1 MKKLLILLILL
12 FVVGAFTGL
21 AGLVGLYYWASSDLP
36 SFRKITDYRPPL
48 VTTIYT
54 RDNTVLGYL
63 YSEKRFL
70 VTLSEMPPYLPKAFL
85 AAEDSTFYQHE
96 GVDIS
101 AIFRAMIKNLQR
113 GGIKQ
118 GGSTIT
124 QQIIKRLL
132 LSSEKSYKRKIREAI
147 LAYRLE
153 KYLTKDEILTI
164 YLNQIYLGSRA
175 YGVEAAARTYFG
187 VHVAQLTIAQS
198 ALLAGLPQAPTRYS
212 PFRDF
217 ESAKNRQKYVL
228 GRMLVQGW
236 ITQAQYDAAVAEPL
250 VFKSMP
256 DPSWEVAPFYLE
268 EVRRELIDRFGED
281 QVYNGGLHVYT
292 AVDLKHQEAAER
304 ALREGLV
311 ASERRRGYKPTLEK
325 LEKDKYADFFEH
337 SNVPES
343 LLTPGRWVKALVME
357 VSAQGVVVRFG
368 DKMGLI
374 SANELNW
381 AKGRVEAGDLIWA
394 SILAT
399 PDKNAPAD
407 EPASGKTSPEAT
419 AKPGRKGKAQEPAP
433 VAPSRSTHAMWKL
446 AMQLEPRIEGAI
458 VSMDPRTGEVLACVG
473 GFSFEKSQF
482 NRATQSFRQPGSSFK
497 PIVYSAAMD
506 NGLTPAT
513 IVEDAPFSYRDPWSG
528 QVWSPGNYEG
538 DYGGPMTIR
547 AALAKSKNLV
557 TVRVAQQVGMKK
569 VVERALAL
577 GLRGEFVPYLPV
589 SLGAVAVNLLDMIR
603 AYSAFA
609 RDGSIINPRF
619 ILDVK
624 SPWGEDVF
632 NNKPEVKQVISPQT
646 AYIMDCLLK
655 EVVRAGTGSG
665 AKVLGRPLAGKT
677 GTTNNEQDAWFIGFT
692 PHLLSGVYVGYD
704 QVQPMG
710 RENSGAHAALPIWL
724 AYRQAVE
731 NSYPPDDF
739 APPEGI
745 VWARVENSQAIGSK
759 GQPSPE
765 SYFLPF
771 MEGTQP
777 AQADVGASAT
787 PEGAATGEG
796 SDSDLMK
803 QAF

>member
-1 MKKLLILLILL
+1 VKKLVILLVILL
-12 FVVGAFTGL
+12 FVGAISGA
-21 AGLVGLYYWASSDLP
+21 AGLIGLYYWASSDLP

-54 RDNTVLGYL
+54 RDNKVLGYL

-70 VTLSEMPPYLPKAFL
+70 VTLSEMPDFLPKAFL

-101 AIFRAMIKNLQR
+101 AIVRAMIRNLQR

-132 LSSEKSYKRKIREAI
+132 LSSEKSYKRKIKEAI

-187 VHVAQLTIAQS
+187 VHVADLTIAQA

-236 ITQAQYDAAVAEPL
+236 ITQAQHDTAVAEPL

-281 QVYNGGLHVYT
+281 QVYNGGLHVHT

-304 ALREGLV
+304 ALRDGLV
-311 ASERRRGYKPTLEK
+311 ASEKRRGYKPTLEK
-325 LEKDKYADFFEH
+325 LDKEKYAEFYER

-343 LLTPGRWVKALVME
+343 LLNPGRWVKALVQE
-357 VSAQGVVVRFG
+357 VTGQGAIVRFG
-368 DKMGLI
+368 DKYGLI
-374 SANELNW
+374 PAEEMSW
-381 AKGRVEAGDLIWA
+381 AKGKVEPGDLVWA
-394 SILAT
+394 SVLAVPEKPGAERPAPET
-399 PDKNAPAD
+399 PAAVPAK
-407 EPASGKTSPEAT
+407 AGAKGKTP
-419 AKPGRKGKAQEPAP
+419 PPAQPAP
-433 VAPSRSTHAMWKL
+433 VRSTRPMWKL

-497 PIVYSAAMD
+497 PVVYSVAMD
-506 NGLTPAT
+506 NGMTPAT
-513 IVEDAPFSYRDPWSG
+513 VVMDGPFTYVDPWSK
-528 QVWSPGNYEG
+528 QVWTPGNYEG
-538 DYGGPMTIR
+538 DYGGPMSIR
-547 AALAKSKNLV
+547 AALSKSKNLV

-569 VVERALAL
+569 IVERAQEL

-589 SLGAVAVNLLDMIR
+589 SLGAVAVNLLDMVR
-603 AYSAFA
+603 AYSSFA

-624 SPWGEDVF
+624 SPWGEEVYV
-632 NNKPEVKQVISPQT
+632 NKPEIKQVLSPQT
-646 AYIMDCLLK
+646 AYVMDCLLK
-655 EVVRAGTGSG
+655 EVVRAGT
-665 AKVLGRPLAGKT
+665 ATAVKVLNRPLAGKT
-677 GTTNNEQDAWFIGFT
+677 GTTNEFQDAWFMGFSPYLLTGCYIGF
-692 PHLLSGVYVGYD
+692 D
-704 QVQPMG
+704 QPKPMG
-710 RENSGAHAALPIWL
+710 KGETGGRAALPIWL
-724 AYRQAVE
+724 AYRKVVE
-731 NSYPPDDF
+731 NDYPVEDF
-739 APPEGI
+739 SRPPGI
-745 VWARVENSQAIGSK
+745 VMGTVDGVPMAFKEGTERGTQAIMDEEQEKALFTDPNAPLGK
-759 GQPSPE
+759 GE
-765 SYFLPF
+765 
-771 MEGTQP
+771 
-777 AQADVGASAT
+777 
-787 PEGAATGEG
+787 
-796 SDSDLMK
+796 DLLK
-803 QAF
+803 QMF

>member
-1 MKKLLILLILL
+1 MKKFVILLVILL
-12 FVVGAFTGL
+12 FVGAVTGV
-21 AGLVGLYYWASSDLP
+21 AGVIGLYYWASSDLP

-54 RDNTVLGYL
+54 RDNQVLGYL
-63 YSEKRFL
+63 FSEKRFL
-70 VTLSEMPPYLPKAFL
+70 VTLSEMPEFLPRAFL

-96 GVDIS
+96 GVDIG
-101 AIFRAMIKNLQR
+101 AIIRAMIKNLQR

-132 LSSEKSYKRKIREAI
+132 LSSEKSYKRKIKEAI

-187 VHVAQLTIAQS
+187 VHVGDLTIAQA

-217 ESAKNRQKYVL
+217 EAAKNRQKYVL

-236 ITQAQYDAAVAEPL
+236 ITQEQHDAAVSEPL

-281 QVYNGGLHVYT
+281 QVYNGGLHVHT

-304 ALREGLV
+304 GLREGLV
-311 ASERRRGYKPTLEK
+311 ASEKRRGYKPALERI
-325 LEKDKYADFFEH
+325 EPDKYEDFFAH

-343 LLTPGRWVKALVME
+343 LLTPGRWLKALVVE
-357 VSAQGVVVRFG
+357 VTGQGAVVRFG
-368 DKMGLI
+368 DKQGLI
-374 SANELNW
+374 PAEEMSW
-381 AKGRVEAGDLIWA
+381 AKGKVEPGDLVWA
-394 SILAT
+394 SVLAGLDAKGT
-399 PDKNAPAD
+399 PDKPAPDKAAPD
-407 EPASGKTSPEAT
+407 ASGPEKPGTKGRKAKAAEPAAP
-419 AKPGRKGKAQEPAP
+419 AKPGKP
-433 VAPSRSTHAMWKL
+433 VWKL

-458 VSMDPRTGEVLACVG
+458 VSMDPRNGEVLACVG

-497 PIVYSAAMD
+497 PIVYSVAMD
-506 NGLTPAT
+506 NGMTPAT
-513 IVEDAPFSYRDPWSG
+513 VVQDAPFSYRDPWSG

-538 DYGGPMTIR
+538 DYSGPMTLR
-547 AALAKSKNLV
+547 SALSKSKNLV

-569 VVERALAL
+569 IVERAQEL

-589 SLGAVAVNLLDMIR
+589 SLGAVAVNLLDMVH

-609 RDGSIINPRF
+609 RDGSTITPRF

-624 SPWGEDVF
+624 SPWGEDLYV
-632 NNKPEVKQVISPQT
+632 NKPEVKQVLSPQT
-646 AYIMDCLLK
+646 AYIMDCMLK
-655 EVVRAGTGSG
+655 EVVRAGT
-665 AKVLGRPLAGKT
+665 AVAIKVLGRPLAAKT
-677 GTTNNEQDAWFIGFT
+677 GTTNDFQDAWFMGFSPYLLTGCYIGF
-692 PHLLSGVYVGYD
+692 D
-704 QVQPMG
+704 QPKPMG
-710 RENSGAHAALPIWL
+710 KGETGAKAAMPIWL
-724 AYRQAVE
+724 SYRKAVE
-731 NSYPPDDF
+731 NDYPVEDF
-739 APPEGI
+739 SRPPGI
-745 VWARVENSQAIGSK
+745 VMANVDGVPMAFK
-759 GQPSPE
+759 
-765 SYFLPF
+765 
-771 MEGTQP
+771 EGTERGSYAIMDEEQEKAFFTDP
-777 AQADVGASAT
+777 NAPLGK
-787 PEGAATGEG
+787 GE
-796 SDSDLMK
+796 DLLK
-803 QAF
+803 QMF

>member
-1 MKKLLILLILL
+1 VKKFLILLAILC
-12 FVVGAFTGL
+12 FVGLLSGL
-21 AGLVGLYYWASSDLP
+21 AGGIGLYYWASSDLP

-54 RDNTVLGYL
+54 RDNKVLGYL

-70 VTLSEMPPYLPKAFL
+70 VTLSEMPDFLPKAFL

-96 GVDIS
+96 GVDFS
-101 AIFRAMIKNLQR
+101 AIIRAMIKNLQQ
-113 GGIKQ
+113 GGRKQ

-132 LSSEKSYKRKIREAI
+132 LSSEKSYTRKVKEAI

-187 VHVAQLTIAQS
+187 VHVGDLTIAQA
-198 ALLAGLPQAPTRYS
+198 ALLAGLPQAPSRYS

-217 ESAKNRQKYVL
+217 ESAKSRQKYVL
-228 GRMLVQGW
+228 GRMLAQNW
-236 ITQAQYDAAVAEPL
+236 ITQAQHDAAVAEPL
-250 VFKSMP
+250 VFKSMA

-268 EVRRELIDRFGED
+268 EVRREMIDRFGED
-281 QVYNGGLHVYT
+281 QVYNGGLHVHT

-311 ASERRRGYKPTLEK
+311 ASEKRRGFKPTLEK
-325 LEKDKYADFFEH
+325 LEKDKYAEFYER

-343 LLTPGRWVKALVME
+343 LLNPGRWVKALVQE
-357 VSAQGVVVRFG
+357 VGAAGAVVRFG
-368 DKMGLI
+368 DKFGLI
-374 SANELNW
+374 PAEDMSW
-381 AKGRVEAGDLIWA
+381 AKGKVEVGDLVWA
-394 SILAT
+394 SVTAVPEKPGAEKAAAAAPT
-399 PDKNAPAD
+399 PPAAGKKGKPAVTPVPAAP
-407 EPASGKTSPEAT
+407 
-419 AKPGRKGKAQEPAP
+419 AKPGQP
-433 VAPSRSTHAMWKL
+433 MWKL

-497 PIVYSAAMD
+497 PIVYSVAMD
-506 NGLTPAT
+506 NGMTPAT
-513 IVEDAPFSYRDPWSG
+513 VVMDGPFSYVDPWSKV
-528 QVWSPGNYEG
+528 VWTPGNYEG

-569 VVERALAL
+569 IVERAHEL
-577 GLRGEFVPYLPV
+577 GLRGDFGPFLPV

-609 RDGSIINPRF
+609 RDGSTINPRF

-624 SPWGEDVF
+624 SPWGEEVWS
-632 NNKPEVKQVISPQT
+632 NKPEVKQVLSPQT
-646 AYIMDCLLK
+646 AYVMDCLLK
-655 EVVRAGTGSG
+655 EVVRAGT
-665 AKVLGRPLAGKT
+665 ATAVKVLGRPIAGKT
-677 GTTNNEQDAWFIGFT
+677 GTTNDFQDAWFMGFSPYLLTGCYIGF
-692 PHLLSGVYVGYD
+692 D
-704 QVQPMG
+704 QPKSMG
-710 RENSGAHAALPIWL
+710 KGETGGRGALPIWL
-724 AYRQAVE
+724 SYRKTVE
-731 NSYPPDDF
+731 DDYPVEDF
-739 APPEGI
+739 SRPPGI
-745 VWARVENSQAIGSK
+745 VMGTVDGVPMAFK
-759 GQPSPE
+759 
-765 SYFLPF
+765 
-771 MEGTQP
+771 EGTEKGSMAIMDEEQEKAFFTDP
-777 AQADVGASAT
+777 NAPLGK
-787 PEGAATGEG
+787 GE
-796 SDSDLMK
+796 DLLK
-803 QAF
+803 QMF

>member
-1 MKKLLILLILL
+1 MKKFVILLVLLL
-12 FVVGAFTGL
+12 FVGAISGA
-21 AGLVGLYYWASSDLP
+21 AGLIGLYYWASSDLP

-54 RDNTVLGYL
+54 RDSKVLGYL

-70 VTLSEMPPYLPKAFL
+70 VTLSEMPEFLPKAFL

-101 AIFRAMIKNLQR
+101 AIVRAMIKNLQR

-132 LSSEKSYKRKIREAI
+132 LSSEKSYKRKIKEAI

-187 VHVAQLTIAQS
+187 VHVQELTIAQA

-217 ESAKNRQKYVL
+217 EAAKNRQHYVL

-236 ITQAQYDAAVAEPL
+236 ITQAQHDQAVAEPL
-250 VFKSMP
+250 VFRSMP

-281 QVYNGGLHVYT
+281 QVYNGGLHVHT

-304 ALREGLV
+304 ALRDGLV
-311 ASERRRGYKPTLEK
+311 ASEKRRGYKPTLEK
-325 LEKDKYADFFEH
+325 LDKDKYAEFYER
-337 SNVPES
+337 SNVPAA
-343 LLTPGRWVKALVME
+343 LLTPGRWVKALVQE
-357 VSAQGVVVRFG
+357 LTGQGAVVRFG
-368 DKMGLI
+368 DKYGLI
-374 SANELNW
+374 PVEEMSW
-381 AKGRVEAGDLIWA
+381 AKGKVEVGDLVWA
-394 SILAT
+394 SVIAVPEKPAASNAADL
-399 PDKNAPAD
+399 PAPAV
-407 EPASGKTSPEAT
+407 PAAKAGKKGKAPEASPPPPAPA
-419 AKPGRKGKAQEPAP
+419 AKPGRPL
-433 VAPSRSTHAMWKL
+433 WKL

-458 VSMDPRTGEVLACVG
+458 VSMDPRTGEVMACVG

-497 PIVYSAAMD
+497 PVVYSTAMD
-506 NGLTPAT
+506 NGMTPAT
-513 IVEDAPFSYRDPWSG
+513 VVMDGPFTYVDPWSH

-547 AALAKSKNLV
+547 SALAKSKNLV

-569 VVERALAL
+569 IVERAQEL

-589 SLGAVAVNLLDMIR
+589 SLGAVAVNLLDMVR

-609 RDGSIINPRF
+609 RDGSTINPRF
-619 ILDVK
+619 VLDVK
-624 SPWGEDVF
+624 SPWGEDIWI
-632 NNKPEVKQVISPQT
+632 NKPETKQVLSPQT

-655 EVVRAGTGSG
+655 EVVRAGTATA

-677 GTTNNEQDAWFIGFT
+677 GTTNDFQDAWFMGFSPYLLTGCYIGF
-692 PHLLSGVYVGYD
+692 D
-704 QVQPMG
+704 QPKSMG
-710 RENSGAHAALPIWL
+710 KGETGGRAALPVWL
-724 AYRQAVE
+724 AYRKVVE
-731 NSYPPDDF
+731 NDYPVEDF
-739 APPEGI
+739 VRPPGI
-745 VWARVENSQAIGSK
+745 VMGTVDGVPMAFK
-759 GQPSPE
+759 
-765 SYFLPF
+765 
-771 MEGTQP
+771 EGTER
-777 AQADVGASAT
+777 GSSAIRDEEQEKALFSD
-787 PEGAATGEG
+787 PNAPLGKGE
-796 SDSDLMK
+796 DLLK
-803 QAF
+803 QMF

>member
-1 MKKLLILLILL
+1 MKKLLILFVLL
-12 FVVGAFTGL
+12 LVVGGITGA

-54 RDNTVLGYL
+54 RDNKVLGYL

-70 VTLSEMPPYLPKAFL
+70 VTLSEMPEFLPKAFL

-101 AIFRAMIKNLQR
+101 AIVRAMIKNLQR

-132 LSSEKSYKRKIREAI
+132 LSSEKSYKRKVKEAI

-187 VHVAQLTIAQS
+187 AHVGDLTIAQA

-217 ESAKNRQKYVL
+217 QSAKNRQKYVL
-228 GRMLVQGW
+228 GRMLAQGW
-236 ITQAQYDAAVAEPL
+236 ITQAQHDAAVAEPL
-250 VFKSMP
+250 VFRSMP

-281 QVYNGGLHVYT
+281 QVYNGGLHVHT

-311 ASERRRGYKPTLEK
+311 ASEKRRGYKPALEK
-325 LEKDKYADFFEH
+325 LDKEKYDDFYAH

-343 LLTPGRWVKALVME
+343 LLVPGRWVKALVQE
-357 VSAQGVVVRFG
+357 VSGQGAVVRFG
-368 DKMGLI
+368 DKYGFIPAEEM
-374 SANELNW
+374 SF
-381 AKGRVEAGDLIWA
+381 AKGKVEPGDLVWA
-394 SILAT
+394 SVLAV
-399 PDKNAPAD
+399 PEKPGAEKPAAQKPA
-407 EPASGKTSPEAT
+407 EAPASGKG
-419 AKPGRKGKAQEPAP
+419 KGGKAQAAAPAP
-433 VAPSRSTHAMWKL
+433 QPAKSGRPMWKL

-497 PIVYSAAMD
+497 PIVYSTAMD
-506 NGLTPAT
+506 NGMTPAT
-513 IVEDAPFSYRDPWSG
+513 VVMDGPFSYRDPWSG

-547 AALAKSKNLV
+547 SALAKSKNLV

-569 VVERALAL
+569 IVERAREL

-589 SLGAVAVNLLDMIR
+589 SLGAVAVNLLDMVQ

-609 RDGSIINPRF
+609 RDGSTIKPRF
-619 ILDVK
+619 VLDVK
-624 SPWGEDVF
+624 SPWGEEIYV
-632 NNKPEVKQVISPQT
+632 NKPEVKQVLSPQT

-655 EVVRAGTGSG
+655 EVVRAGTATA

-677 GTTNNEQDAWFIGFT
+677 GTTNDFQDAWFMGFS
-692 PHLLSGVYVGYD
+692 PYLLSGCYIGFD
-704 QVQPMG
+704 QPKPMG
-710 RENSGAHAALPIWL
+710 KGETGGRAALPIWL
-724 AYRQAVE
+724 SYRKAVE
-731 NSYPPDDF
+731 DDYPVEDF
-739 APPEGI
+739 SRPPGI
-745 VWARVENSQAIGSK
+745 VMGTVDGVPMAFK
-759 GQPSPE
+759 
-765 SYFLPF
+765 
-771 MEGTQP
+771 EGTERGSMAIMDEEQEKAFFTDP
-777 AQADVGASAT
+777 NAPLGK
-787 PEGAATGEG
+787 GE
-796 SDSDLMK
+796 DLLK
-803 QAF
+803 QMF

>member
-1 MKKLLILLILL
+1 MKKLLFLLLL
-12 FVVGAFTGL
+12 LCLVGAFTGL
-21 AGLVGLYYWASSDLP
+21 AGLIGLYYWASSDLP

-54 RDNTVLGYL
+54 RDNKVLGYL

-70 VTLSEMPPYLPKAFL
+70 VTLGEMPDYLPKAFL

-132 LSSEKSYKRKIREAI
+132 LSSEKSYRRKIREAI

-187 VHVAQLTIAQS
+187 VHVGQLTIAQS

-217 ESAKNRQKYVL
+217 EAAKNRQKYVL

-236 ITQAQYDAAVAEPL
+236 ITQAQHDAAVAEPL

-281 QVYNGGLHVYT
+281 QVYNGGLHVHT

-311 ASERRRGYKPTLEK
+311 ASEKRRGYRPTLEK
-325 LEKDKYADFFEH
+325 LEKDKYADFFER

-343 LLTPGRWVKALVME
+343 QLTPGRWVKALVME
-357 VSAQGVVVRFG
+357 MTNQGAVVRFG
-368 DKMGLI
+368 DKLGLI
-374 SANELNW
+374 PPNEMGW
-381 AKGRVEAGDLIWA
+381 AKGKVEVGDLVWT
-394 SILAT
+394 SVLAA
-399 PDKNAPAD
+399 PDRSGSDNAPAPP
-407 EPASGKTSPEAT
+407 EKPA
-419 AKPGRKGKAQEPAP
+419 RKGKAPAP
-433 VAPSRSTHAMWKL
+433 DKTQAKQPARPMWKL

-482 NRATQSFRQPGSSFK
+482 NRATQGFRQPGSSFK
-497 PIVYSAAMD
+497 PVVYSVAMD
-506 NGLTPAT
+506 NGMTPAT
-513 IVEDAPFSYRDPWSG
+513 VVMDAPFSYVDPWSK
-528 QVWSPGNYEG
+528 QVWSPGNYAG
-538 DYGGPMTIR
+538 DYSGPMTIR

-569 VVERALAL
+569 IVERAQAL
-577 GLRGEFVPYLPV
+577 GLRGEFVPFLPV
-589 SLGAVAVNLLDMIR
+589 SLGAVAVNLLDMVR

-609 RDGSIINPRF
+609 RDGSTINPRF
-619 ILDVK
+619 VLDVK
-624 SPWGEDVF
+624 SPWGEEIFD
-632 NNKPEVKQVISPQT
+632 NKPAIKQVLSPQT

-655 EVVRAGTGSG
+655 EVVRAGT
-665 AKVLGRPLAGKT
+665 ATAVKVLGRPLAGKT
-677 GTTNNEQDAWFIGFT
+677 GTTNDFQDAWFMGFSPYLLTGCYIGF
-692 PHLLSGVYVGYD
+692 D
-704 QVQPMG
+704 QPKPMG
-710 RENSGAHAALPIWL
+710 KGETGGRAALPIWL
-724 AYRQAVE
+724 AYRKAVE
-731 NSYPPDDF
+731 NDYPVEDF
-739 APPEGI
+739 SRPPGI
-745 VWARVENSQAIGSK
+745 AMGTVDGVPMAFK
-759 GQPSPE
+759 
-765 SYFLPF
+765 
-771 MEGTQP
+771 EGTEKGSMAIMDEEQEKAFFTDP
-777 AQADVGASAT
+777 NAPLGK
-787 PEGAATGEG
+787 GE
-796 SDSDLMK
+796 DLLK
-803 QAF
+803 QMF

>member
-1 MKKLLILLILL
+1 VKKLVILLVILL
-12 FVVGAFTGL
+12 FIGAISGV
-21 AGLVGLYYWASSDLP
+21 AGLIGLYYWASNDLP

-54 RDNTVLGYL
+54 RDNKVLGYL

-70 VTLSEMPPYLPKAFL
+70 VTLSEMPDFLPKAFL

-96 GVDIS
+96 GVDLT
-101 AIFRAMIKNLQR
+101 AIGRAMIKNLQR

-132 LSSEKSYKRKIREAI
+132 LSSEKSYKRKIKEAI

-187 VHVAQLTIAQS
+187 VHVRELTIAQA

-217 ESAKNRQKYVL
+217 EAAKNRQRYVL

-236 ITQAQYDAAVAEPL
+236 ITQAQHDEAINEPL

-268 EVRRELIDRFGED
+268 EVRREIIDRFGED
-281 QVYNGGLHVYT
+281 QVYNGGLHVHT

-304 ALREGLV
+304 ALRDGLV
-311 ASERRRGYKPTLEK
+311 ASEKRRGYKPSLEK
-325 LEKDKYADFFEH
+325 LDKDKYEDFYEH
-337 SNVPES
+337 SNVSES
-343 LLTPGRWVKALVME
+343 ALVPGRWVKALVQE
-357 VSAQGVVVRFG
+357 VTGQGAVVRFG
-368 DKMGLI
+368 DKYGLI
-374 SANELNW
+374 PIAEMSW
-381 AKGRVEAGDLIWA
+381 AKGKVEPGDLVWA
-394 SILAT
+394 SVLAQPEKPGT
-399 PDKNAPAD
+399 AA
-407 EPASGKTSPEAT
+407 PEAAPT
-419 AKPGRKGKAQEPAP
+419 PAPRGRRGRTQEAAAQTPAAGKPGRP
-433 VAPSRSTHAMWKL
+433 MWKL
-446 AMQLEPRIEGAI
+446 AMQLEPRIEGAL

-497 PIVYSAAMD
+497 PIVYSVAMD
-506 NGLTPAT
+506 NGMTPAT
-513 IVEDAPFSYRDPWSG
+513 VVMDGPFTYVDPWSK
-528 QVWSPGNYEG
+528 QVWTPGNYEG

-547 AALAKSKNLV
+547 SALAKSKNLV

-569 VVERALAL
+569 IVERAQEL

-609 RDGSIINPRF
+609 RDGSTVNPRF

-624 SPWGEDVF
+624 SPWGEDIFV
-632 NNKPEVKQVISPQT
+632 NKPEVKQVMSPQT

-655 EVVRAGTGSG
+655 EVVRAGT
-665 AKVLGRPLAGKT
+665 ATAVKVLGRPIAGKT
-677 GTTNNEQDAWFIGFT
+677 GTTNDFQDAWFMGFSPYLLTGCYIGF
-692 PHLLSGVYVGYD
+692 D
-704 QVQPMG
+704 QPKSMG
-710 RENSGAHAALPIWL
+710 RGETGGRVALPVWL
-724 AYRQAVE
+724 AYRKVVE
-731 NSYPPDDF
+731 ESYPVEDF
-739 APPEGI
+739 ARPSGI
-745 VWARVENSQAIGSK
+745 VMGSVDGVPMAFK
-759 GQPSPE
+759 
-765 SYFLPF
+765 
-771 MEGTQP
+771 EGTERGSP
-777 AQADVGASAT
+777 AIADDDQEKVMFSDPNAPLGK
-787 PEGAATGEG
+787 GE
-796 SDSDLMK
+796 DLLK
-803 QAF
+803 QMF

>member
-1 MKKLLILLILL
+1 MKKLVILFVILL
-12 FVVGAFTGL
+12 FVGAMSGA

-48 VTTIYT
+48 VTTIYA
-54 RDNTVLGYL
+54 RGSKVLGYL

-70 VTLSEMPPYLPKAFL
+70 VTLSEMPDHLPKAFL

-101 AIFRAMIKNLQR
+101 AIARAMIKNLQR

-132 LSSEKSYKRKIREAI
+132 LSSEKSYKRKIKEAI

-187 VHVAQLTIAQS
+187 VHVADLTIAQA

-236 ITQAQYDAAVAEPL
+236 ITQAQHDAAVVEPL

-292 AVDLKHQEAAER
+292 AVDLKHQEAAEQS
-304 ALREGLV
+304 LREGLV
-311 ASERRRGYKPTLEK
+311 ASEKRRGFKPSLEK
-325 LEKDKYADFFEH
+325 IEKDKAEEFYER
-337 SNVPES
+337 SNVPAA
-343 LLTPGRWVKALVME
+343 LLVPGRWVKALVQE
-357 VSAQGVVVRFG
+357 VTGQGAVVRFG
-368 DKMGLI
+368 DKYGVIPTEDM
-374 SANELNW
+374 SW
-381 AKGRVEAGDLIWA
+381 ARGKVEPGDLVWA
-394 SILAT
+394 SVTAT
-399 PDKNAPAD
+399 PDKAGAEKPAA
-407 EPASGKTSPEAT
+407 EAAQPPAKNV
-419 AKPGRKGKAQEPAP
+419 RKGKTPEAPPQAPGKPARP
-433 VAPSRSTHAMWKL
+433 MWRL
-446 AMQLEPRIEGAI
+446 AMQLEPRIEGAL

-497 PIVYSAAMD
+497 PIVYSVAMD
-506 NGLTPAT
+506 NGMTPAT
-513 IVEDAPFSYRDPWSG
+513 VVMDGPFSYVDPWSH

-547 AALAKSKNLV
+547 SALAKSKNLV

-569 VVERALAL
+569 IVERAQEL

-589 SLGAVAVNLLDMIR
+589 SLGAVAVNLLDMVR

-609 RDGSIINPRF
+609 RDGSTIAPRF
-619 ILDVK
+619 ILEVK
-624 SPWGEDVF
+624 SPWGEDLWI
-632 NNKPEVKQVISPQT
+632 NKPEVKQVMSPQT
-646 AYIMDCLLK
+646 AYVMDCLLK
-655 EVVRAGTGSG
+655 EVVRAGT
-665 AKVLGRPLAGKT
+665 ATALKVLNRPLAGKT
-677 GTTNNEQDAWFIGFT
+677 GTTNDFQDAWFMGFS
-692 PHLLSGVYVGYD
+692 PYLLTGCYLGFD
-704 QVQPMG
+704 QPKSMG
-710 RENSGAHAALPIWL
+710 KGETGGRAALPIWL
-724 AYRQAVE
+724 NYRKVVE
-731 NSYPPDDF
+731 NDYPVEDF
-739 APPEGI
+739 ARPSGI
-745 VWARVENSQAIGSK
+745 VMGTVDGVPMAFK
-759 GQPSPE
+759 
-765 SYFLPF
+765 
-771 MEGTQP
+771 EGTER
-777 AQADVGASAT
+777 GSY
-787 PEGAATGEG
+787 AAGMNEEQERALFTDPNAPLGRGE
-796 SDSDLMK
+796 DLLK
-803 QAF
+803 QMF

>member
-1 MKKLLILLILL
+1 
-12 FVVGAFTGL
+12 
-21 AGLVGLYYWASSDLP
+21 
-36 SFRKITDYRPPL
+36 
-48 VTTIYT
+48 
-54 RDNTVLGYL
+54 
-63 YSEKRFL
+63 
-70 VTLSEMPPYLPKAFL
+70 LPKAFL

-101 AIFRAMIKNLQR
+101 AIVRAMIKNLQR

-132 LSSEKSYKRKIREAI
+132 LSSEKSYKRKVKEAI

-187 VHVAQLTIAQS
+187 VHVGDLTIAQA

-217 ESAKNRQKYVL
+217 QSAKNRQKYVL
-228 GRMLVQGW
+228 GRMLAQGW
-236 ITQAQYDAAVAEPL
+236 ITQAQHDAAVAEPL

-281 QVYNGGLHVYT
+281 QVYNGGLHVHT

-311 ASERRRGYKPTLEK
+311 ASEKRRGYKPALEK
-325 LEKDKYADFFEH
+325 LDKDKFNDFYAH

-343 LLTPGRWVKALVME
+343 LLVPGRWVKALVQE
-357 VSAQGVVVRFG
+357 VSGQGAVVRFG
-368 DKMGLI
+368 DKYGFIPAEEM
-374 SANELNW
+374 SF
-381 AKGRVEAGDLIWA
+381 AKGKVEPGDLVWA
-394 SILAT
+394 SVLAV
-399 PDKNAPAD
+399 PEKPGAEKPAPQKAAEAPA
-407 EPASGKTSPEAT
+407 AAKGK
-419 AKPGRKGKAQEPAP
+419 GGKAQAAAPAP
-433 VAPSRSTHAMWKL
+433 QPAKSGRPMWKL

-497 PIVYSAAMD
+497 PIVYSVAMD
-506 NGLTPAT
+506 NGMTPAT
-513 IVEDAPFSYRDPWSG
+513 VVMDGPFSYRDPWSG

-547 AALAKSKNLV
+547 SALAKSKNLV

-569 VVERALAL
+569 IVERAREL

-589 SLGAVAVNLLDMIR
+589 SLGAVAVNLLDMVQ

-609 RDGSIINPRF
+609 RDGSTIKPRF
-619 ILDVK
+619 VLDVK
-624 SPWGEDVF
+624 SPWGEEIFV
-632 NNKPEVKQVISPQT
+632 NKPEVKQVLSPQT

-655 EVVRAGTGSG
+655 EVVRAGT
-665 AKVLGRPLAGKT
+665 ATAVKVLGRPLAGKT
-677 GTTNNEQDAWFIGFT
+677 GTTNDFQDAWFMGFA
-692 PHLLSGVYVGYD
+692 PYLLSGCYIGFD
-704 QVQPMG
+704 QPKPMG
-710 RENSGAHAALPIWL
+710 KGETGGRAALPIWL
-724 AYRQAVE
+724 SYRKAVE
-731 NSYPPDDF
+731 DDYPVEDF
-739 APPEGI
+739 SRPPGI
-745 VWARVENSQAIGSK
+745 VMGTVDGVPMAFK
-759 GQPSPE
+759 
-765 SYFLPF
+765 
-771 MEGTQP
+771 EGTERGSMAIMDEEQEKAFFTDP
-777 AQADVGASAT
+777 NAPLGK
-787 PEGAATGEG
+787 GE
-796 SDSDLMK
+796 DLLK
-803 QAF
+803 QMF

>member
-1 MKKLLILLILL
+1 VKKIVVLLVLLL
-12 FVVGAFTGL
+12 FVGAVTGA
-21 AGLVGLYYWASSDLP
+21 AGLIGLYYWASSDLP

-54 RDNTVLGYL
+54 RDNKVLGYL

-70 VTLSEMPPYLPKAFL
+70 VTLAEMPPFLPKAFL

-101 AIFRAMIKNLQR
+101 AIIRAMIKNLQR

-132 LSSEKSYKRKIREAI
+132 LSSEKSYKRKIKEAI

-187 VHVAQLTIAQS
+187 VHVGDLTIAQA

-217 ESAKNRQKYVL
+217 TAAKNRQKYVL
-228 GRMLVQGW
+228 GRMLAQGW
-236 ITQAQYDAAVAEPL
+236 ITQEQHDKAVAEPL

-281 QVYNGGLHVYT
+281 QVYNGGLHVHT

-311 ASERRRGYKPTLEK
+311 ASERRRGYKPALEK
-325 LEKDKYADFFEH
+325 LDNDKFADFFAH

-343 LLTPGRWVKALVME
+343 LLTPGHWLKALVTE
-357 VSAQGVVVRFG
+357 VGGQGAVVRFG
-368 DKMGLI
+368 DKYGFIPAGDMG
-374 SANELNW
+374 W
-381 AKGRVEAGDLIWA
+381 AKGRVEVGDVVWT
-394 SILAT
+394 SVLAA
-399 PDKNAPAD
+399 PDKAAPQKA
-407 EPASGKTSPEAT
+407 EAETPPAPTKGKKGKAAEAPKP
-419 AKPGRKGKAQEPAP
+419 APVKPGRP
-433 VAPSRSTHAMWKL
+433 MWKL
-446 AMQLEPRIEGAI
+446 AMEFEPRIEGAL

-497 PIVYSAAMD
+497 PIVYSTAMD
-506 NGLTPAT
+506 NGMTPAT
-513 IVEDAPFSYRDPWSG
+513 VVMDAPFSYRDPWSG

-538 DYGGPMTIR
+538 SYSGPMTLR
-547 AALAKSKNLV
+547 AALSKSKNLV
-557 TVRVAQQVGMKK
+557 TVRVAQQVGMQKIIA
-569 VVERALAL
+569 RAREL

-589 SLGAVAVNLLDMIR
+589 SLGAVAVNLLDMIH

-609 RDGSIINPRF
+609 RDGSTITPRF

-624 SPWGEDVF
+624 SPWGEEVYV
-632 NNKPEVKQVISPQT
+632 NKPEIKQVLTPQT
-646 AYIMDCLLK
+646 AYIMDGMLK
-655 EVVRAGTGSG
+655 EVVRAGT
-665 AKVLGRPLAGKT
+665 ATAVKVLGRPIAGKT
-677 GTTNNEQDAWFIGFT
+677 GTTNDFQDAWFMGFT
-692 PHLLSGVYVGYD
+692 PYLLTGCYIGFD
-704 QVQPMG
+704 QPKSMG
-710 RENSGAHAALPIWL
+710 KGETGGRAALPVWL
-724 AYRQAVE
+724 AYRKAVE
-731 NSYPPDDF
+731 DDYPVEDF
-739 APPEGI
+739 SRPPGI
-745 VWARVENSQAIGSK
+745 VMANVDGVPMPFKEGTERGGATAGVDEEQERALFTDPNAPLSK
-759 GQPSPE
+759 GE
-765 SYFLPF
+765 
-771 MEGTQP
+771 
-777 AQADVGASAT
+777 
-787 PEGAATGEG
+787 
-796 SDSDLMK
+796 DLLK
-803 QAF
+803 QMF

>member
-1 MKKLLILLILL
+1 MKKLLILLVILL
-12 FVVGAFTGL
+12 VVGGITGL

-54 RDNTVLGYL
+54 RDNKVLGYL

-70 VTLSEMPPYLPKAFL
+70 VTLSEMPAFLPKAFL

-101 AIFRAMIKNLQR
+101 AIIRAMIKNLQR

-132 LSSEKSYKRKIREAI
+132 LSSEKSYKRKIKEAI

-187 VHVAQLTIAQS
+187 VHVQNLTIAQA

-236 ITQAQYDAAVAEPL
+236 ITQAEHDAAVAEPL

-281 QVYNGGLHVYT
+281 QVYNGGLHVHT

-311 ASERRRGYKPTLEK
+311 ASEKRRGYKPALEK
-325 LEKDKYADFFEH
+325 LEKDKFDDFYAH

-343 LLTPGRWVKALVME
+343 LLVPGRWVKALVQE
-357 VSAQGVVVRFG
+357 VSGQGAVVRFG
-368 DKMGLI
+368 DKYGFIPAGEM
-374 SANELNW
+374 SF
-381 AKGRVEAGDLIWA
+381 AKGKVEPGDLVWA
-394 SILAT
+394 SVLAV
-399 PDKNAPAD
+399 PDKAGAQKPAEAEAQAAPPAKGKAAKGKPAEAAPA
-407 EPASGKTSPEAT
+407 P
-419 AKPGRKGKAQEPAP
+419 AKPGRP
-433 VAPSRSTHAMWKL
+433 MWKL

-497 PIVYSAAMD
+497 PIVYSTAMD
-506 NGLTPAT
+506 NGMTPAT
-513 IVEDAPFSYRDPWSG
+513 VVMDGPFSYRDPWSG

-538 DYGGPMTIR
+538 DYSGPMTLR
-547 AALAKSKNLV
+547 AALSKSKNLV

-569 VVERALAL
+569 IIERAKEL

-589 SLGAVAVNLLDMIR
+589 SLGAVAVNLLDMIH

-609 RDGSIINPRF
+609 RDGSTITPRF

-624 SPWGEDVF
+624 SPWGEEIYV
-632 NNKPEVKQVISPQT
+632 NKPEIKQVLSPQT
-646 AYIMDCLLK
+646 AYVMDCMLK
-655 EVVRAGTGSG
+655 EVVRAGT
-665 AKVLGRPLAGKT
+665 ATAVKVLGRPIAGKT
-677 GTTNNEQDAWFIGFT
+677 GTTNDFQDAWFMGFS
-692 PHLLSGVYVGYD
+692 PYLLTGCYVGFD
-704 QVQPMG
+704 QPKPMG
-710 RENSGAHAALPIWL
+710 KGETGGRAALPIWL
-724 AYRQAVE
+724 SYRKAVE
-731 NSYPPDDF
+731 DDYPVEDF
-739 APPEGI
+739 SRPPGI
-745 VWARVENSQAIGSK
+745 VMGNVDGVPMAFK
-759 GQPSPE
+759 
-765 SYFLPF
+765 
-771 MEGTQP
+771 EGTERGSMAIMDEEQEKAFFTDP
-777 AQADVGASAT
+777 NAPLGK
-787 PEGAATGEG
+787 GE
-796 SDSDLMK
+796 DLLK
-803 QAF
+803 QMF

>member
-407 EPASGKTSPEAT
+407 EPAPGKTSPEAT
-419 AKPGRKGKAQEPAP
+419 AAKPGRKGKAQEPAP

-677 GTTNNEQDAWFIGFT
+677 GTTNDFQDAWFMGFSPYLLTGCYIGF
-692 PHLLSGVYVGYD
+692 D
-704 QVQPMG
+704 QPKTMG
-710 RENSGAHAALPIWL
+710 KGETGSRAALPIWL
-724 AYRQAVE
+724 SYRKAVE
-731 NSYPPDDF
+731 DDYPVEDF
-739 APPEGI
+739 SRPPGI
-745 VWARVENSQAIGSK
+745 VMGLVDGV
-759 GQPSPE
+759 PM
-765 SYFLPF
+765 PF
-771 MEGTQP
+771 KEGTEKGP
-777 AQADVGASAT
+777 SALPDQDQEKALFT
-787 PEGAATGEG
+787 DPNAPLGKGE
-796 SDSDLMK
+796 DLLK
-803 QAF
+803 QMF

>member
-1 MKKLLILLILL
+1 MKKFVIFLVILL
-12 FVVGAFTGL
+12 FVGVLSGA
-21 AGLVGLYYWASSDLP
+21 AGLIGLYYWASSDLP

-54 RDNTVLGYL
+54 RDNKVLGYL

-70 VTLSEMPPYLPKAFL
+70 VTLSEMPEFLPKAFL
-85 AAEDSTFYQHE
+85 GAEDSTFYQHE

-101 AIFRAMIKNLQR
+101 AIVRAMIKNLQR

-132 LSSEKSYKRKIREAI
+132 LSSEKSYKRKIKEAI

-187 VHVAQLTIAQS
+187 VHVADLTIAQA

-236 ITQAQYDAAVAEPL
+236 ITQAQHDAAVAEPL

-281 QVYNGGLHVYT
+281 QVYNGGLHVHS

-304 ALREGLV
+304 ALRDGLV
-311 ASERRRGYKPTLEK
+311 ASEKRRGYKPTLEK
-325 LEKDKYADFFEH
+325 LDKEKYQEFYER

-343 LLTPGRWVKALVME
+343 LLTPGRWVKALVQE
-357 VSAQGVVVRFG
+357 LAGQGAVVRFG
-368 DKMGLI
+368 DKYGLI
-374 SANELNW
+374 PAEEMSW
-381 AKGRVEAGDLIWA
+381 AKGKVEVGDLVWA
-394 SILAT
+394 SVIAV
-399 PDKNAPAD
+399 
-407 EPASGKTSPEAT
+407 PE
-419 AKPGRKGKAQEPAP
+419 KPGVEKAAPEPQVVLASQAAKTGKKGKAPEAPQPALAKSGRP
-433 VAPSRSTHAMWKL
+433 MWKL
-446 AMQLEPRIEGAI
+446 AMQLEPRIEGGL

-497 PIVYSAAMD
+497 PVVYSVAMD

-513 IVEDAPFSYRDPWSG
+513 VVMDGPFSYVDPWSK
-528 QVWSPGNYEG
+528 QVWTPGNYEG

-569 VVERALAL
+569 VVERAQEL
-577 GLRGEFVPYLPV
+577 GLRGEFGPYLPV
-589 SLGAVAVNLLDMIR
+589 SLGAVAVNLLDMVR

-609 RDGSIINPRF
+609 RDGSTIAPRF

-624 SPWGEDVF
+624 SPWGEEIFV
-632 NNKPEVKQVISPQT
+632 NKPEIKQVLTPQT
-646 AYIMDCLLK
+646 AYVMDCLLK
-655 EVVRAGTGSG
+655 EVVRAGTATGI
-665 AKVLGRPLAGKT
+665 KVLGRPLAGKT
-677 GTTNNEQDAWFIGFT
+677 GTTNEFQDAWFMGFAPYLLTGCYIGF
-692 PHLLSGVYVGYD
+692 D
-704 QVQPMG
+704 QPKPMG
-710 RENSGAHAALPIWL
+710 KGETGGRAALPVWL
-724 AYRQAVE
+724 AYRKVVE
-731 NSYPPDDF
+731 NDYPVEDF
-739 APPEGI
+739 TRPPGI
-745 VWARVENSQAIGSK
+745 VMGTVDGVPMAFK
-759 GQPSPE
+759 
-765 SYFLPF
+765 
-771 MEGTQP
+771 EGTER
-777 AQADVGASAT
+777 GASALMDEEQEKALFSD
-787 PEGAATGEG
+787 PNAPLGKGE
-796 SDSDLMK
+796 DLMK
-803 QAF
+803 QMF

>member
-1 MKKLLILLILL
+1 MKKLLLLLVLL
-12 FVVGAFTGL
+12 GVVGAVTGV

-70 VTLSEMPPYLPKAFL
+70 VTLSEMPDYLPKAFL

-101 AIFRAMIKNLQR
+101 AIIRAMIKNLQR

-132 LSSEKSYKRKIREAI
+132 LSSEKSYKRKIKEAI

-187 VHVAQLTIAQS
+187 VHVAQLSIAQA

-236 ITQAQYDAAVAEPL
+236 ISQAQHDAAVAEPL

-281 QVYNGGLHVYT
+281 QVYNGGLHVHT

-311 ASERRRGYKPTLEK
+311 ASEKRRGFRPTLEK
-325 LEKDKYADFFEH
+325 LEKEKFAEFFER

-343 LLTPGRWVKALVME
+343 QLTPGRWVKALVME
-357 VSAQGVVVRFG
+357 MTPQGAVVRFG
-368 DKMGLI
+368 DKLGLI
-374 SANELNW
+374 ATEELGW
-381 AKGRVEAGDLIWA
+381 ARGKVEVGDLVWA
-394 SILAT
+394 SVVAAPDRGAPDRAPAEA
-399 PDKNAPAD
+399 PDKPQAEKPAKKGKVQ
-407 EPASGKTSPEAT
+407 EPDKAA
-419 AKPGRKGKAQEPAP
+419 AKVPGRPL
-433 VAPSRSTHAMWKL
+433 WKL

-473 GFSFEKSQF
+473 GFFLREKPV
-482 NRATQSFRQPGSSFK
+482 QPGH
-497 PIVYSAAMD
+497 PV
-506 NGLTPAT
+506 
-513 IVEDAPFSYRDPWSG
+513 V
-528 QVWSPGNYEG
+528 SP
-538 DYGGPMTIR
+538 
-547 AALAKSKNLV
+547 
-557 TVRVAQQVGMKK
+557 
-569 VVERALAL
+569 
-577 GLRGEFVPYLPV
+577 
-589 SLGAVAVNLLDMIR
+589 
-603 AYSAFA
+603 
-609 RDGSIINPRF
+609 
-619 ILDVK
+619 
-624 SPWGEDVF
+624 
-632 NNKPEVKQVISPQT
+632 
-646 AYIMDCLLK
+646 
-655 EVVRAGTGSG
+655 
-665 AKVLGRPLAGKT
+665 
-677 GTTNNEQDAWFIGFT
+677 
-692 PHLLSGVYVGYD
+692 
-704 QVQPMG
+704 
-710 RENSGAHAALPIWL
+710 
-724 AYRQAVE
+724 
-731 NSYPPDDF
+731 
-739 APPEGI
+739 
-745 VWARVENSQAIGSK
+745 ARV
-759 GQPSPE
+759 
-765 SYFLPF
+765 
-771 MEGTQP
+771 
-777 AQADVGASAT
+777 VV
-787 PEGAATGEG
+787 
-796 SDSDLMK
+796 
-803 QAF
+803 

>member
-1 MKKLLILLILL
+1 
-12 FVVGAFTGL
+12 
-21 AGLVGLYYWASSDLP
+21 
-36 SFRKITDYRPPL
+36 
-48 VTTIYT
+48 
-54 RDNTVLGYL
+54 
-63 YSEKRFL
+63 
-70 VTLSEMPPYLPKAFL
+70 LPKAFL

-101 AIFRAMIKNLQR
+101 AIVRAMIKNLQR

-132 LSSEKSYKRKIREAI
+132 LSSEKSYKRKVKEAI

-187 VHVAQLTIAQS
+187 IHVGDLTIAQA

-217 ESAKNRQKYVL
+217 QSAKNRQKYVL
-228 GRMLVQGW
+228 GRMLAQGW
-236 ITQAQYDAAVAEPL
+236 ITQAQHDAAVAEPL
-250 VFKSMP
+250 VFRSMP

-281 QVYNGGLHVYT
+281 QVYNGGLHVHT

-311 ASERRRGYKPTLEK
+311 ASEKRRGYKPALEK
-325 LEKDKYADFFEH
+325 LDKEKYDDFYAH

-343 LLTPGRWVKALVME
+343 LLVPGRWVKALVQE
-357 VSAQGVVVRFG
+357 VSGQGAVVRFG
-368 DKMGLI
+368 DKYGFIPAEEM
-374 SANELNW
+374 SF
-381 AKGRVEAGDLIWA
+381 AKGKVEPGDLVWA
-394 SILAT
+394 SVLAV
-399 PDKNAPAD
+399 PEKPGAEKPAAQKSA
-407 EPASGKTSPEAT
+407 EAPASGKG
-419 AKPGRKGKAQEPAP
+419 KGGKAQAAAPAP
-433 VAPSRSTHAMWKL
+433 QPAKSGRPMWKL

-497 PIVYSAAMD
+497 PIVYSTAMD
-506 NGLTPAT
+506 NGMTPAT
-513 IVEDAPFSYRDPWSG
+513 VVMDGPFSYRDPWSG

-547 AALAKSKNLV
+547 SALAKSKNLV

-569 VVERALAL
+569 IVERAREL

-589 SLGAVAVNLLDMIR
+589 SLGAVAVNLLDMVQ

-609 RDGSIINPRF
+609 RDGSTIKPRF
-619 ILDVK
+619 VLDVK
-624 SPWGEDVF
+624 SPWGEEIYV
-632 NNKPEVKQVISPQT
+632 NKPEVKQVLSPQT

-655 EVVRAGTGSG
+655 EVVRAGTATA

-677 GTTNNEQDAWFIGFT
+677 GTTNDFQDAWFMGFS
-692 PHLLSGVYVGYD
+692 PYLLSGCYVGFD
-704 QVQPMG
+704 QPKPMG
-710 RENSGAHAALPIWL
+710 KGETGGRAALPIWL
-724 AYRQAVE
+724 SYRKAVE
-731 NSYPPDDF
+731 DDYPVEDF
-739 APPEGI
+739 SRPPGI
-745 VWARVENSQAIGSK
+745 VMGTVDGVPMAFK
-759 GQPSPE
+759 
-765 SYFLPF
+765 
-771 MEGTQP
+771 EGTERGSMAIMDEEQEKAFFTDP
-777 AQADVGASAT
+777 NAPLGK
-787 PEGAATGEG
+787 GE
-796 SDSDLMK
+796 DLLK
-803 QAF
+803 QMF

>member
-1 MKKLLILLILL
+1 
-12 FVVGAFTGL
+12 
-21 AGLVGLYYWASSDLP
+21 LP

-54 RDNTVLGYL
+54 RDNKVLGYL

-70 VTLSEMPPYLPKAFL
+70 VTLSEMPEFLPKAFL

-101 AIFRAMIKNLQR
+101 AIVRAMIKNLQR

-132 LSSEKSYKRKIREAI
+132 LSSEKSYKRKVKEAI

-187 VHVAQLTIAQS
+187 IHVGDLTIAQA

-217 ESAKNRQKYVL
+217 QSAKNRQKYVL
-228 GRMLVQGW
+228 GRMLAQGW
-236 ITQAQYDAAVAEPL
+236 ITQAQHDAAVAEPL
-250 VFKSMP
+250 VFRSMP

-281 QVYNGGLHVYT
+281 QVYNGGLHVHT

-311 ASERRRGYKPTLEK
+311 ASEKRRGYKPALEK
-325 LEKDKYADFFEH
+325 LDKEKYDDFYAH

-343 LLTPGRWVKALVME
+343 LLVPGRWVKALVQE
-357 VSAQGVVVRFG
+357 VSGQGAVVRFG
-368 DKMGLI
+368 DKYGFIPAEEM
-374 SANELNW
+374 SF
-381 AKGRVEAGDLIWA
+381 AKGKVEPGDLVWA
-394 SILAT
+394 SVLAV
-399 PDKNAPAD
+399 PEKPGAEKPAAQKSA
-407 EPASGKTSPEAT
+407 EAPASGKG
-419 AKPGRKGKAQEPAP
+419 KGGKAQAAAPAP
-433 VAPSRSTHAMWKL
+433 QPAKSGRPMWKL

-497 PIVYSAAMD
+497 PIVYSTAMD
-506 NGLTPAT
+506 NGMTPAT
-513 IVEDAPFSYRDPWSG
+513 VVMDGPFSYRDPWSG

-547 AALAKSKNLV
+547 SALAKSKNLV

-569 VVERALAL
+569 IVERAREL

-589 SLGAVAVNLLDMIR
+589 SLGAVAVNLLDMVQ

-609 RDGSIINPRF
+609 RDGSTIKPRF
-619 ILDVK
+619 VLDVK
-624 SPWGEDVF
+624 SPWGEEIYV
-632 NNKPEVKQVISPQT
+632 NKPEVKQVLSPQT

-655 EVVRAGTGSG
+655 EVVRAGTATA

-677 GTTNNEQDAWFIGFT
+677 GTTNDFQDAWFMGFS
-692 PHLLSGVYVGYD
+692 PYLLSGCYVGFD
-704 QVQPMG
+704 QPKPMG
-710 RENSGAHAALPIWL
+710 KGETGGRAALPIWL
-724 AYRQAVE
+724 SYRKAVE
-731 NSYPPDDF
+731 DDYPVEDF
-739 APPEGI
+739 SRPPGI
-745 VWARVENSQAIGSK
+745 VMGTVDGVPMAFK
-759 GQPSPE
+759 
-765 SYFLPF
+765 
-771 MEGTQP
+771 EGTERGSMAIMDEEQEKAFFTDP
-777 AQADVGASAT
+777 NAPLGK
-787 PEGAATGEG
+787 GE
-796 SDSDLMK
+796 DLLK
-803 QAF
+803 QMF

>member
-1 MKKLLILLILL
+1 MKKFVIILVILL
-12 FVVGAFTGL
+12 FVGAISGG
-21 AGLVGLYYWASSDLP
+21 AGLIGLYYWASSDLP

-54 RDNTVLGYL
+54 RDNKVLGYL

-70 VTLSEMPPYLPKAFL
+70 VTLSEMPEFLPRAFL

-101 AIFRAMIKNLQR
+101 AIVRAMIKNLQR

-132 LSSEKSYKRKIREAI
+132 LSSEKSYKRKIKEAI

-187 VHVAQLTIAQS
+187 VHVADLTIAQ
-198 ALLAGLPQAPTRYS
+198 AAILAGLPQAPSRYS

-217 ESAKNRQKYVL
+217 EAAKNRQRYVL

-236 ITQAQYDAAVAEPL
+236 ITQEQHDAAVAEPL

-281 QVYNGGLHVYT
+281 QVYNGGLHVHT

-304 ALREGLV
+304 SLREGLV
-311 ASERRRGYKPTLEK
+311 ASEKRRGYKPALEK
-325 LEKDKYADFFEH
+325 LDKDKYQEFFER
-337 SNVPES
+337 SNVPSS
-343 LLTPGRWVKALVME
+343 LLTPGRWVKALVQD
-357 VSAQGVVVRFG
+357 VTPQGALVRFG
-368 DKMGLI
+368 DKYGFIPAEEM
-374 SANELNW
+374 SF
-381 AKGRVEAGDLIWA
+381 AKGKVEQGDLVWA
-394 SILAT
+394 SILAEPEKPGAEK
-399 PDKNAPAD
+399 PDEAVAAPAKPARKGKA
-407 EPASGKTSPEAT
+407 EPEKPVA
-419 AKPGRKGKAQEPAP
+419 AKPGRP
-433 VAPSRSTHAMWKL
+433 TWKL
-446 AMQLEPRIEGAI
+446 AMQLEPHIEGAI
-458 VSMDPRTGEVLACVG
+458 VSMDPRTGDVMACVG

-497 PIVYSAAMD
+497 PIVYSVAMD
-506 NGLTPAT
+506 NGMTPAT
-513 IVEDAPFSYRDPWSG
+513 VVVDGPFSYRDPWSG

-547 AALAKSKNLV
+547 SALSKSKNLV

-569 VVERALAL
+569 IVERAQEL

-589 SLGAVAVNLLDMIR
+589 SLGAVAVNLLDMVR

-619 ILDVK
+619 VLDVK
-624 SPWGEDVF
+624 SPWGEELWV
-632 NNKPEVKQVISPQT
+632 NKPEVRQVLSPQT
-646 AYIMDCLLK
+646 AYVMDCLLK
-655 EVVRAGTGSG
+655 EVVRAGTATA
-665 AKVLGRPLAGKT
+665 AKALGRPLAGKT
-677 GTTNNEQDAWFIGFT
+677 GTTNDFQDAWFMGFS
-692 PHLLSGVYVGYD
+692 PYLLTGCYVGFD
-704 QVQPMG
+704 QPKPMG
-710 RENSGAHAALPIWL
+710 KGETGGRAALPIWL
-724 AYRQAVE
+724 GYRKVVE
-731 NSYPPDDF
+731 NDYPPEDF
-739 APPEGI
+739 ARPPGI
-745 VWARVENSQAIGSK
+745 VMGTVDGVPMAFK
-759 GQPSPE
+759 
-765 SYFLPF
+765 
-771 MEGTQP
+771 EGTERGSFAIMDEEQEKAFFTDP
-777 AQADVGASAT
+777 DAPLGK
-787 PEGAATGEG
+787 GE
-796 SDSDLMK
+796 DLLK
-803 QAF
+803 QMF

>member
-1 MKKLLILLILL
+1 MKKLLILLAILV
-12 FVVGAFTGL
+12 FVGLVSGL
-21 AGLVGLYYWASSDLP
+21 AGGIGLYYWASSDLP

-54 RDNTVLGYL
+54 RGNKVLGYL

-70 VTLSEMPPYLPKAFL
+70 VTLSEMPDFLPKAFL

-96 GVDIS
+96 GVDFS
-101 AIFRAMIKNLQR
+101 AIVRAMIKNLQQGSR
-113 GGIKQ
+113 KQ

-132 LSSEKSYKRKIREAI
+132 LSSEKSYTRKIKEAI

-187 VHVAQLTIAQS
+187 VHVGDLTIAQA
-198 ALLAGLPQAPTRYS
+198 ALLAGLPQAPSRYS

-217 ESAKNRQKYVL
+217 ESAKSRQKYVL
-228 GRMLVQGW
+228 GRMLAQNW
-236 ITQAQYDAAVAEPL
+236 ITQAQHDAAVAEPL

-281 QVYNGGLHVYT
+281 QVYNGGLHVHT

-311 ASERRRGYKPTLEK
+311 ASEKRRGFKPTLEK
-325 LEKDKYADFFEH
+325 LEKDKYEDFYER

-343 LLTPGRWVKALVME
+343 LLTPGRWVKALVQE
-357 VSAQGVVVRFG
+357 VGPSGAVIRFG
-368 DKMGLI
+368 DKYGLI
-374 SANELNW
+374 PAEDMSW
-381 AKGRVEAGDLIWA
+381 AKGKVEVGDLVWA
-394 SILAT
+394 SVTAV
-399 PDKNAPAD
+399 PDKPGAEKPVAAPAAA
-407 EPASGKTSPEAT
+407 PAAKKGKPAETPAPAAP
-419 AKPGRKGKAQEPAP
+419 AKPGRP
-433 VAPSRSTHAMWKL
+433 MWRL

-497 PIVYSAAMD
+497 PIVYSVAMD
-506 NGLTPAT
+506 NGMTPAT
-513 IVEDAPFSYRDPWSG
+513 VVMDGPFTYVDPWSH
-528 QVWSPGNYEG
+528 VAWTPGNYEG

-547 AALAKSKNLV
+547 SALAKSKNLV

-569 VVERALAL
+569 IVDRAHDL
-577 GLRGEFVPYLPV
+577 GLRGDFGPFLPV

-609 RDGSIINPRF
+609 RDGSTINPRF
-619 ILDVK
+619 VLDVK
-624 SPWGEDVF
+624 SPWGEEVWS
-632 NNKPEVKQVISPQT
+632 NKPEVKQVLSPQT
-646 AYIMDCLLK
+646 AYVMDCLLK
-655 EVVRAGTGSG
+655 EVVRAGT
-665 AKVLGRPLAGKT
+665 ATAVKVLGRPIAGKT
-677 GTTNNEQDAWFIGFT
+677 GTTNDFQDAWFMGFT
-692 PHLLSGVYVGYD
+692 PYLLTGCYIGFD
-704 QVQPMG
+704 QPKSMGKGETGGRASLPM
-710 RENSGAHAALPIWL
+710 WL
-724 AYRQAVE
+724 SYRKAVE
-731 NSYPPDDF
+731 EDYPVEDF
-739 APPEGI
+739 SRPPGI
-745 VWARVENSQAIGSK
+745 
-759 GQPSPE
+759 
-765 SYFLPF
+765 F
-771 MEGTQP
+771 MGTVDGVPMAFKEGTEKGSMAIMDEEQEKAFLNDP
-777 AQADVGASAT
+777 NAPLGK
-787 PEGAATGEG
+787 GE
-796 SDSDLMK
+796 DLLK
-803 QAF
+803 QMF

>member
-1 MKKLLILLILL
+1 MKKLLILFVLL
-12 FVVGAFTGL
+12 LVVGGITGA

-54 RDNTVLGYL
+54 RDNKVLGYL

-70 VTLSEMPPYLPKAFL
+70 VTLSEMPEFLPKAFL

-101 AIFRAMIKNLQR
+101 AIVRAMIKNLQR

-132 LSSEKSYKRKIREAI
+132 LSSEKSYKRKVKEAI

-187 VHVAQLTIAQS
+187 IHVGDLTIAQA

-217 ESAKNRQKYVL
+217 QSAKNRQKYVL
-228 GRMLVQGW
+228 GRMLAQGW
-236 ITQAQYDAAVAEPL
+236 ITQAQHDAAVAEPL
-250 VFKSMP
+250 VFRSMP

-281 QVYNGGLHVYT
+281 QVYNGGLHVHT

-311 ASERRRGYKPTLEK
+311 ASEKRRGYKPALEK
-325 LEKDKYADFFEH
+325 LDKEKYDDFYAH

-343 LLTPGRWVKALVME
+343 LLVPGRWVKALVQE
-357 VSAQGVVVRFG
+357 VSGQGAVVRFG
-368 DKMGLI
+368 DKYGFIPAEEM
-374 SANELNW
+374 SF
-381 AKGRVEAGDLIWA
+381 AKGKVEPGDLVWA
-394 SILAT
+394 SVLAV
-399 PDKNAPAD
+399 PEKPGAEKPAAQKSA
-407 EPASGKTSPEAT
+407 EAPASGKG
-419 AKPGRKGKAQEPAP
+419 KGGKAQAAAPAP
-433 VAPSRSTHAMWKL
+433 QPAKSGRPMWKL

-497 PIVYSAAMD
+497 PIVYSTAMD
-506 NGLTPAT
+506 NGMTPAT
-513 IVEDAPFSYRDPWSG
+513 VVMDGPFSYRDPWSG

-547 AALAKSKNLV
+547 SALAKSKNLV

-569 VVERALAL
+569 IVERAREL

-589 SLGAVAVNLLDMIR
+589 SLGAVAVNLLDMVQ

-609 RDGSIINPRF
+609 RDGSTIKPRF
-619 ILDVK
+619 VLDVK
-624 SPWGEDVF
+624 SPWGEEIYV
-632 NNKPEVKQVISPQT
+632 NKPEVKQVLSPQT

-655 EVVRAGTGSG
+655 EVVRAGTATA

-677 GTTNNEQDAWFIGFT
+677 GTTNDFQDAWFMGFS
-692 PHLLSGVYVGYD
+692 PYLLSGCYVGFD
-704 QVQPMG
+704 QPKPMG
-710 RENSGAHAALPIWL
+710 KGETGGRAALPIWL
-724 AYRQAVE
+724 SYRKAVE
-731 NSYPPDDF
+731 DDYPVEDF
-739 APPEGI
+739 SRPPGI
-745 VWARVENSQAIGSK
+745 VMGTVDGVPMAFK
-759 GQPSPE
+759 
-765 SYFLPF
+765 
-771 MEGTQP
+771 EGTERGSMAIMDEEQEKAFFTDP
-777 AQADVGASAT
+777 NAPLGK
-787 PEGAATGEG
+787 GE
-796 SDSDLMK
+796 DLLK
-803 QAF
+803 QMF

>member
-1 MKKLLILLILL
+1 MKKLLLL
-12 FVVGAFTGL
+12 FVLLAVVGAITAA

-54 RDNTVLGYL
+54 RENKVLGYL

-70 VTLSEMPPYLPKAFL
+70 VTLSEMPEFLPKAFL

-101 AIFRAMIKNLQR
+101 AIVRAMIKNLQR

-132 LSSEKSYKRKIREAI
+132 LSSGKSYKRKIKEAI

-187 VHVAQLTIAQS
+187 VHVGDLTIAQA

-236 ITQAQYDAAVAEPL
+236 ITQAQHDAAVAEPL

-281 QVYNGGLHVYT
+281 QVYNGGLHVRA

-304 ALREGLV
+304 GLREGLV
-311 ASERRRGYKPTLEK
+311 ASEKRRGYKPALEK
-325 LEKDKYADFFEH
+325 LDKDHAEEFFAR

-343 LLTPGRWVKALVME
+343 LLVPGRWVKALVQE
-357 VSAQGVVVRFG
+357 VTGQGATVRFG
-368 DKMGLI
+368 DKYGFIPAEEM
-374 SANELNW
+374 SF
-381 AKGRVEAGDLIWA
+381 AKGKVEPGDLVWA
-394 SILAT
+394 SVLAV
-399 PDKNAPAD
+399 PDKGAAQKPAETPAPPAPPAKAKAAKTAQPAPA
-407 EPASGKTSPEAT
+407 PASV
-419 AKPGRKGKAQEPAP
+419 KPGRP
-433 VAPSRSTHAMWKL
+433 VWKL

-497 PIVYSAAMD
+497 PIVYSTAMD
-506 NGLTPAT
+506 NGMTPAT
-513 IVEDAPFSYRDPWSG
+513 VVMDGPFSYRDPWSG

-547 AALAKSKNLV
+547 SALAKSKNLV

-569 VVERALAL
+569 IVERAQEL

-589 SLGAVAVNLLDMIR
+589 SLGAVAVNLLDMIQ

-609 RDGSIINPRF
+609 RDGSTIKPRF

-624 SPWGEDVF
+624 SPWGEEIYV
-632 NNKPEVKQVISPQT
+632 NKPEVKQVLSPQT

-655 EVVRAGTGSG
+655 EVVRAGTATA

-677 GTTNNEQDAWFIGFT
+677 GTTNDFQDAWFMGFSPYLLTGCYIGF
-692 PHLLSGVYVGYD
+692 D
-704 QVQPMG
+704 QPKPMG
-710 RENSGAHAALPIWL
+710 KGETGGRAALPIWL
-724 AYRQAVE
+724 TYRKAVE
-731 NSYPPDDF
+731 DDYPVEDF
-739 APPEGI
+739 SRPPGI
-745 VWARVENSQAIGSK
+745 VMGTVDGVPMAFK
-759 GQPSPE
+759 
-765 SYFLPF
+765 
-771 MEGTQP
+771 EGTERGSMAIMDEEQEKAFFTDP
-777 AQADVGASAT
+777 NAPLGK
-787 PEGAATGEG
+787 GE
-796 SDSDLMK
+796 DLLK
-803 QAF
+803 QMF